1 MYRVDRMIYKKPK
14 RFNWFYKKL
23 GYVRPGSIE
32 IPGCFWL
39 KNQNRTV
46 RSSMGDCHSF
56 DPGSNP
62 GPGAYLLYL
71 HYLTIFKSSA
81 SILYMS
87 SSITVIND
95 IVLFTPNSDSN
106 SKPLS
111 EYILPPA
118 SFTIRYAAA

>member
-62 GPGAYLLYL
+62 GPGAYFYYYNLVKTGHQVNHKFSYRIQQQRRIYYQMMFLNRVHFPSYLKPNLPPLL
-71 HYLTIFKSSA
+71 
-81 SILYMS
+81 
-87 SSITVIND
+87 
-95 IVLFTPNSDSN
+95 
-106 SKPLS
+106 LS
-111 EYILPPA
+111 EWPRP
-118 SFTIRYAAA
+118 